1 MKFIHLSDLHIG
13 KRIKEYSLIEDQKY
27 ILKEILGI
35 VKDEKP
41 NAVLIAGDVYDKSI
55 ASTEAVSL
63 LDDFVIRLHELVKN
77 VFIIS
82 GNHDSSE
89 RLAFGSRLMQ
99 SQGVYISPVYNGK
112 VEPTVLEDEF
122 GKVNIYM
129 LPFIKPAHVR
139 AAFPDEE
146 IDSYTSAV
154 RTAIN
159 NMNIDENDR
168 NVLITH
174 QFVTGASRSDSEEF
188 SVGGTDNIDAS
199 VFDCFDYV
207 ALGHIHSPQKIGR
220 ETVRYCGTPLK
231 YSMSEAN
238 QQKSVSVVE
247 FNKKDDITVRT
258 VDLTPMHDMREIRGT
273 YDELMNKKN
282 YESTATDDYIHV
294 VLTDEEDVPDAIS
307 KLRTVYP
314 NILDIEYDNKRT
326 RSRSTITEAVDVEQK
341 TPYELFMEF
350 YEKQNGQQL
359 SDEQSSYT
367 MSLIEEL
374 EEGK

>member
-41 NAVLIAGDVYDKSI
+41 DAVLIAGDVYDKSI

-63 LDDFVIRLHELVKN
+63 LDDVVIRLHALVKN

-99 SQGVYISPVYNGK
+99 SQGVYISPVYDGK

-129 LPFIKPAHVR
+129 LPFIKPVHVH

-154 RTAIN
+154 KIAVN

-258 VDLTPMHDMREIRGT
+258 VELTPMHDMREIRGT

-282 YESTATDDYIHV
+282 YEGTATDDYIHV

-326 RSRSTITEAVDVEQK
+326 RSRGTITEAVDVEQK

-359 SDEQSSYT
+359 SEEQSSYT
-367 MSLIEEL
+367 TSLIEEL